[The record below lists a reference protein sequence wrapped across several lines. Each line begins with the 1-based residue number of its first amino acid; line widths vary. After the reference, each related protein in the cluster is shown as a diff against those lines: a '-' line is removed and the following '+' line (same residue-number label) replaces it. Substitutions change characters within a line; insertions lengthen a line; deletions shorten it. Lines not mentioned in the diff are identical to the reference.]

1 MLLVFENA
9 PLQVSRWLLHTVMQL
24 PSHVCCHYGHDTFL
38 LADDSFKEGDLQE
51 KRKQRYWSGFLSV
64 FTVLDDDIPNGS
76 GDTFD
81 AEGGCVKHLGQLGII
96 REAISATFA

>member
-24 PSHVCCHYGHDTFL
+24 PSRVCCHFGHDTFL

-51 KRKQRYWSGFLSV
+51 KRKQRYWSAFQSV
-64 FTVLDDDIPNGS
+64 LTVLMTVMTAVS
-76 GDTFD
+76 VVVVTRLMQR
-81 AEGGCVKHLGQLGII
+81 AAV
-96 REAISATFA
+96 

>member
-24 PSHVCCHYGHDTFL
+24 PSRVCCHYGHDTFL

-51 KRKQRYWSGFLSV
+51 KRKQRYWSAFLSV
-64 FTVLDDDIPNGS
+64 FTVLMT
-76 GDTFD
+76 TFLT
-81 AEGGCVKHLGQLGII
+81 AVVTRLMQ
-96 REAISATFA
+96 RVAV